1 MNPFA
6 QFFDRLRK
14 GFETLTPVRKMTMAM
29 AAFLTL
35 AGIAALVFLANSIEY
50 RVLFSN
56 LSSEDAGLIVSRLQE
71 KKIPYKLSAGGDT
84 VSVPDEKVSELR
96 LEMAASGLPKGGGVG
111 FEIFDVKTLGS
122 TEFEQQLNYRRALQ
136 GELSRTINGLDE
148 IQQCRVHIALPKDSL
163 FISEQKKPTASVTLK
178 LKSGKSLR
186 PAQIEGIA
194 HLVASSVEGL
204 TPDNVMIVDSRGA
217 ILSRNNADTKLSKL
231 SNSQVEYQRNVEKDL
246 ANQIQSML
254 ENVVGQGKAVVRV
267 AADFNFQVTEKTEET
282 FDAEAPAVRSVR
294 RQSEKTTP
302 PAPGEKAKSTDA
314 AGAGE
319 HEKLDEVINYELNRI
334 VNKTVM
340 PVGEIRKI
348 SIAVLVDGTYTKNEK
363 GVEVYKPR
371 DKKEMDGLEELVRK
385 SAGFNAA
392 RGDQVAISN
401 IAFKKDDDQEPAGQS
416 WTGWVTGFT
425 PVIKYATILAVAALL
440 LFFVIRP
447 LVRLLL
453 TREPYPAQLG
463 AAQLGGAGDAAER
476 LPGGSAP
483 LALESIDD
491 KTLTETD
498 LARQLAKADAK
509 RFAELLR
516 NWLK

>member
-1 MNPFA
+1 MNPPA
-6 QFFDRLRK
+6 QVLERLRK
-14 GFETLTPVRKMTMAM
+14 GFETLTPIRKMTMM
-29 AAFLTL
+29 TAAALTL
-35 AGIAALVFLANSIEY
+35 AGIAALVFFANAIEY

-56 LSSEDAGLIVSRLQE
+56 LSSEDAGQIVNRLQE
-71 KKIPYKLSAGGDT
+71 KKIPYRISAGGDT

-163 FISEQKKPTASVTLK
+163 FVSEQRKPTASVTLK
-178 LKSGKSLR
+178 LKSGRNLR

-204 TPDNVMIVDSRGA
+204 TPENVMIVDSRGS
-217 ILSRNNADTKLSKL
+217 ILSRNAADTKLSKL
-231 SNSQVEYQRNVEKDL
+231 STSQVEYQRNVEKDL
-246 ANQIQSML
+246 AGQIQSLL

-267 AADFNFQVTEKTEET
+267 AADFNFQVTEKTEEKY
-282 FDAEAPAVRSVR
+282 DAEAPAVRSVR

-302 PAPGEKAKSTDA
+302 PAPGEKTRSTDA
-314 AGAGE
+314 SGAGE
-319 HEKLDEVINYELNRI
+319 HEKLDEVINYELNRV

-340 PVGEIRKI
+340 PVGEIQKI
-348 SIAVLVDGTYTKNEK
+348 SIAVLVDGTYAKNDK

-401 IAFKKDDDQEPAGQS
+401 IAFKKEEESEFADRSS
-416 WTGWVTGFT
+416 WMGWVSGFA
-425 PVIKYATILAVAALL
+425 PLIKYATILAIAALL

-447 LVRLLL
+447 LVRMLL
-453 TREPYPAQLG
+453 TRQPYAELGAQLPG
-463 AAQLGGAGDAAER
+463 AEAGQQLSGG
-476 LPGGSAP
+476 AP
-483 LALESIDD
+483 LALESIEERP
-491 KTLTETD
+491 LAETD

>member
-1 MNPFA
+1 
-6 QFFDRLRK
+6 
-14 GFETLTPVRKMTMAM
+14 MTM

-35 AGIAALVFLANSIEY
+35 AGIAALVFFANSIEY

-56 LSSEDAGLIVSRLQE
+56 LSSEDAGQIVSRLQE

-163 FISEQKKPTASVTLK
+163 FVSEQKKPTASVTLK
-178 LKSGKSLR
+178 LKSGKNLR

-204 TPDNVMIVDSRGA
+204 TPDNVMIVDSRGS

-231 SNSQVEYQRNVEKDL
+231 STSQVEYQRNVEKDL
-246 ANQIQSML
+246 AGRIQSML

-267 AADFNFQVTEKTEET
+267 AADFNFQMTEKTEEKY
-282 FDAEAPAVRSVR
+282 DAEAPAVRSVR
-294 RQSEKTTP
+294 RQSEKTAP
-302 PAPGEKAKSTDA
+302 PAPGEKTRTADA
-314 AGAGE
+314 SGAGE
-319 HEKLDEVINYELNRI
+319 HEKLDEVINYELNRV

-340 PVGEIRKI
+340 PVGEVQKI
-348 SIAVLVDGTYTKNEK
+348 SIAVLVDGTYTKDDK
-363 GVEVYKPR
+363 GVEVYRPR

-401 IAFKKDDDQEPAGQS
+401 IAFKKADDQEFAERSS
-416 WTGWVTGFT
+416 WTGWVAGFA
-425 PVIKYATILAVAALL
+425 PLIKYLTILAIAALL

-447 LVRLLL
+447 LVRMLL
-453 TREPYPAQLG
+453 TREPYPELA
-463 AAQLGGAGDAAER
+463 AAQLSSGDAARR
-476 LPGGSAP
+476 LSGGGAP
-483 LALESIDD
+483 LALETMEE
-491 KTLTETD
+491 KTLAETD